1 MKRHRKIERGG
12 GLFSAIEHEQ
22 AVAAKTVGIL
32 KLREVIPW
40 ESFRP
45 LLEDLTGYASRDWSK
60 GGKPPFDPVL
70 MFKVLV
76 LQKFHGLSDDATEE
90 QIFDRT
96 RFASRLRSKA
106 FLGLRIGDDIPD
118 AKTLWDFK
126 QRIEADG
133 REGGRKLFEA
143 FGQMLEGKG
152 IVAREGSIID
162 ASFTEAP
169 RQRNS
174 REANRSIKQ
183 GERPEE
189 FDENPAVGRQKDSEA
204 RWTKK
209 NHESH
214 YGWKNHVKA
223 DLKTKIILNSTTT
236 PASVHDSQVFEELLD
251 DKDQAVLADSAYH
264 SAEHEAHLIKINAQ
278 EFLMR
283 KATRGHPLSEK
294 EMQTNH
300 TISRMRVRVEHIF
313 ARMAQMGAD
322 LCRSIGL
329 RRATQHNHLS
339 NLIYNMDRY
348 ACLVR

>member
-1 MKRHRKIERGG
+1 MTRYRKTERGG

-22 AVAAKTVGIL
+22 AVAARTSGIL
-32 KLREVIPW
+32 KLRDLIPW

-45 LLEDLTGYASRDWSK
+45 LLEDLTGYATRDWKK

-90 QIFDRT
+90 QIFD
-96 RFASRLRSKA
+96 
-106 FLGLRIGDDIPD
+106 IPD

-133 REGGRKLFEA
+133 REGGRKLFDA
-143 FGQMLEGKG
+143 FGLMLEGKG
-152 IVAREGSIID
+152 IVAHEGSIID

-169 RQRNS
+169 RQRNE
-174 REANRSIKQ
+174 RGQNQRIKQ

-189 FDENPAVGRQKDSEA
+189 FDTNPAVGRQKDSEA

-209 NHESH
+209 NNEAHF
-214 YGWKNHVKA
+214 GWKNHVKA
-223 DLKTKIILNSTTT
+223 DLKTKLILKSKTT

-251 DKDQAVLADSAYH
+251 EKDQAVLADSAYH
-264 SAEHEAHLIKINAQ
+264 SAEHEEHLIKLNAQ

-283 KATRGHPLSEK
+283 KATRGHPLSEA
-294 EMQTNH
+294 EQQTNH

-313 ARMAQMGAD
+313 ARLAHMGAD
-322 LCRSIGL
+322 WCRSIGL
-329 RRATQHNHLS
+329 KRATQHNHLS
-339 NLIYNMDRY
+339 NLVYNMDRY
-348 ACLVR
+348 ACLVG

>member
-1 MKRHRKIERGG
+1 MKRYRKTERGG

-22 AVAAKTVGIL
+22 AVAAKTTGVL
-32 KLREVIPW
+32 KLRDVIPW
-40 ESFRP
+40 EVFRP
-45 LLEDLTGYASRDWSK
+45 LLEDLTGYATRDWKK

-96 RFASRLRSKA
+96 SFKN

-126 QRIEADG
+126 QRIETDG
-133 REGGRKLFEA
+133 REGSRKLFEA

-152 IVAREGSIID
+152 IIAHEGSIID

-169 RQRNS
+169 RQRNE
-174 REANRSIKQ
+174 RGQNQRIKQ

-189 FDENPAVGRQKDSEA
+189 FDTKPAVGRQKDSDA

-209 NHESH
+209 NNEVH

-223 DLKTKIILNSTTT
+223 DLKTKLILKSKTT
-236 PASVHDSQVFEELLD
+236 PAHVHDSQVFEQLLD

-264 SAEHEAHLIKINAQ
+264 SAEHEACLIKLNAQ

-283 KATRGHPLSEK
+283 KSTRCHPLSQAE
-294 EMQTNH
+294 QRTNH

-313 ARMAQMGAD
+313 ARVAQMGAD
-322 LCRSIGL
+322 WCRSIGL
-329 RRATQHNHLS
+329 TRATQHNHLS
-339 NLIYNMDRY
+339 NLVYNMDRY
-348 ACLVR
+348 AFLVG

>member
-1 MKRHRKIERGG
+1 MKRYRKTERGG

-22 AVAAKTVGIL
+22 AVAAKSTGIL
-32 KLREVIPW
+32 KLRDVIPW

-45 LLEDLTGYASRDWSK
+45 LLEDLTGYATRDWRK

-96 RFASRLRSKA
+96 SFKN
-106 FLGLRIGDDIPD
+106 FLGLRIGDESPD

-143 FGQMLEGKG
+143 FGQVLEGKG
-152 IVAREGSIID
+152 IIAREGSIVD
-162 ASFTEAP
+162 ASFVDAP
-169 RQRNS
+169 RQRN
-174 REANRSIKQ
+174 NRDQNQRIKL

-189 FDENPAVGRQKDSEA
+189 FDANPAVGRQKDSEA

-209 NHESH
+209 NHEVH

-223 DLKTKIILNSTTT
+223 DLKTKLIINARTT

-251 DKDQAVLADSAYH
+251 ENDQAVLADSAYH
-264 SAEHEAHLIKINAQ
+264 SAEHEAHLIKLNAQ
-278 EFLMR
+278 EFLLR
-283 KATRGHPLSEK
+283 KATRGQALSEA
-294 EMQTNH
+294 EQQTNH

-313 ARMAQMGAD
+313 ARMAHMGAD
-322 LCRSIGL
+322 MCRSIGL
-329 RRATQHNHLS
+329 KRATQHNHLS
-339 NLIYNMDRY
+339 NLVYNMDRY
-348 ACLVR
+348 ACLAR

>member
-1 MKRHRKIERGG
+1 MKRYRKTERGG

-22 AVAAKTVGIL
+22 AVAAKNTGIL
-32 KLREVIPW
+32 KLRDLIPW
-40 ESFRP
+40 EGFRP
-45 LLEDLTGYASRDWSK
+45 LLEELTGYATRDWKK

-90 QIFDRT
+90 QIFDR
-96 RFASRLRSKA
+96 ASFKN

-133 REGGRKLFEA
+133 REGGRRLFDA
-143 FGQMLEGKG
+143 FGLMLEGKG
-152 IVAREGSIID
+152 IIAREGSIID

-169 RQRNS
+169 RQRNE
-174 REANRSIKQ
+174 RGQNQRIKQ
-183 GERPEE
+183 GGRPEE
-189 FDENPAVGRQKDSEA
+189 FDTNPAVGRQKDSEA

-209 NHESH
+209 NNETH

-223 DLKTKIILNSTTT
+223 DLKTKLILKSRTT

-251 DKDQAVLADSAYH
+251 DQDQAVLADSAYH
-264 SAEHEAHLIKINAQ
+264 SAEHEAHLIKLNAQ

-283 KATRGHPLSEK
+283 KATRGHPLSEAQQ
-294 EMQTNH
+294 QTNH

-313 ARMAQMGAD
+313 ARLAHMGAD
-322 LCRSIGL
+322 WCRSIGL
-329 RRATQHNHLS
+329 KRATQHNHLG
-339 NLIYNMDRY
+339 NLVYNMDRY
-348 ACLVR
+348 ACLIG